1 MVEASKASTGNLT
14 LEMTDI
20 NFVEMLYQVMGE
32 FEERLADR
40 HLTLMTHFPD
50 TPAMIS
56 ADGRRMWRILENLS
70 GNILKIC
77 HGKIQESMPKYF

>member
-1 MVEASKASTGNLT
+1 MDLLKRKNFTDPEVLKYLEVLDAKAHRLKSLTEDVVEASKASTGNLT

-40 HLTLMTHFPD
+40 HLTLMTHF
-50 TPAMIS
+50 
-56 ADGRRMWRILENLS
+56 RILR
-70 GNILKIC
+70 
-77 HGKIQESMPKYF
+77 P

>member
-32 FEERLADR
+32 FEERLADLR
-40 HLTLMTHFPD
+40 FDVNDAFPGYSGHD
-50 TPAMIS
+50 LC
-56 ADGRRMWRILENLS
+56 RRQTYVAYS
-70 GNILKIC
+70 
-77 HGKIQESMPKYF
+77 